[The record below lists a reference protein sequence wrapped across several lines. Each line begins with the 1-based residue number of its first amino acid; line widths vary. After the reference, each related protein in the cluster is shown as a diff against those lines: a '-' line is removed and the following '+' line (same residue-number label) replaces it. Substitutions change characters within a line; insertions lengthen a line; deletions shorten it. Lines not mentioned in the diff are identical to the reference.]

1 MFIRI
6 ATSADLPDIM
16 VLERE
21 SDLAAHWS
29 ESQYQQAFSGS
40 TPRRLVLVA
49 CEKIDKPEEAQPK
62 EARDVMLAFIVVR
75 IVEHEW
81 EIENI
86 AVHANSQRSGIAM
99 QLLNEIRKSAESENA
114 MKIFLEVRS
123 SNAAARAFYEKCGFQ
138 NCGYRSQY
146 YSNPSEDAVEYQ
158 LCLQ

>member
-21 SDLAAHWS
+21 SELAAHWS
-29 ESQYQQAFSGS
+29 ESQYHQAFSGS
-40 TPRRLVLVA
+40 TPRRLVLTA
-49 CEKIDKPEEAQPK
+49 CEKEKSEVAK
-62 EARDVMLAFIVVR
+62 TGVVRGFIVVR

-114 MKIFLEVRS
+114 MKIFLEVRR
-123 SNAAARAFYEKCGFQ
+123 SNAAARALYEKCGFQ

>member
-21 SDLAAHWS
+21 FPFAAHWS
-29 ESQYQQAFSGS
+29 ESQYRQVFSES
-40 TPRRLVLVA
+40 TPRRLVLIA
-49 CEKIDKPEEAQPK
+49 CEKEKSEVTK
-62 EARDVMLAFIVVR
+62 TGVVRAFIVVR
-75 IVEHEW
+75 IVEQEW
-81 EIENI
+81 EIENV
-86 AVHANSQRSGIAM
+86 AVQVNSQRSGIAM

-114 MKIFLEVRS
+114 MKIFLEVRR
-123 SNAAARAFYEKCGFQ
+123 SNAAARALYEKCGFQ

>member
-21 SDLAAHWS
+21 STFAAHWS
-29 ESQYQQAFSGS
+29 ESQYHQAFSGS

-49 CEKIDKPEEAQPK
+49 REKEKSEAAK
-62 EARDVMLAFIVVR
+62 TGVVRAFIVVR

-86 AVHANSQRSGIAM
+86 AVHANSQRSGIAI
-99 QLLNEIRKSAESENA
+99 QLLNEIRKSAESENTI
-114 MKIFLEVRS
+114 KIFLEVRR
-123 SNAAARAFYEKCGFQ
+123 SNAAARALYEKCGFQ

-146 YSNPSEDAVEYQ
+146 YSNPSEDAVAYQ

>member
-21 SDLAAHWS
+21 SELAAHWS
-29 ESQYQQAFSGS
+29 ESQYHQAFSGS

-49 CEKIDKPEEAQPK
+49 CEKEKSEVAKPG
-62 EARDVMLAFIVVR
+62 VVLAFIVVR

-86 AVHANSQRSGIAM
+86 AVHADSQRSGIAM

-114 MKIFLEVRS
+114 MKIFLEVRR
-123 SNAAARAFYEKCGFQ
+123 SNAAARALYEKCGFQ

-146 YSNPSEDAVEYQ
+146 YSNPTEDGVEYQ

>member
-1 MFIRI
+1 MFIRH
-6 ATSADLPDIM
+6 ATTADLPDIM

-21 SDLAAHWS
+21 CEFAAHWS
-29 ESQYQQAFSGS
+29 KSQYHQAFSRS

-49 CEKIDKPEEAQPK
+49 CEKIDQAEEAQPK
-62 EARDVMLAFIVVR
+62 EVKDVVRAFIVVR

-86 AVHANSQRSGIAM
+86 AVHAKSQRRGIAM

-114 MKIFLEVRS
+114 LKIFLEVRR
-123 SNAAARAFYEKCGFQ
+123 SNVAPRALYEKCGFQ

-146 YSNPSEDAVEYQ
+146 YSNPAEDAVVYQ